1 MKTVRIFSNI
11 QHSQAFFFTKLSD
24 DSGKKDKRR
33 KKLNAGNE
41 QHPLQNNK
49 QSICNCK

>member
-24 DSGKKDKRR
+24 DSENNSNNLKK
-33 KKLNAGNE
+33 
-41 QHPLQNNK
+41 
-49 QSICNCK
+49 